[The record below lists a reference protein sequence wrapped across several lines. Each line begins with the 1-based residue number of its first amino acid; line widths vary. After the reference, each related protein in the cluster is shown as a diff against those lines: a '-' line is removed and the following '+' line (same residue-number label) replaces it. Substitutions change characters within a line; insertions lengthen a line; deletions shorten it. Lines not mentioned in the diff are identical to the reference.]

1 MTAAMKWIRRRASTD
16 ELPPEKRKAKGT
28 KVWPG
33 LPWGGAPGAA
43 SALVMLMQ
51 AVYRQVMHLLGLK
64 SLVNLLEHVRGVA
77 SSQRQSL
84 GREIK
89 A

>member
-1 MTAAMKWIRRRASTD
+1 MG

-28 KVWPG
+28 KVQPR
-33 LPWGGAPGAA
+33 LPWGAPGAA

-51 AVYRQVMHLLGLK
+51 AVYRQVMHLLGAPVYRKERQWLK
-64 SLVNLLEHVRGVA
+64 SLVNLLEHVRDVV

-84 GREIK
+84 GCEIK